1 VLFDFFLPLFL
12 HGQIA
17 RTTRGGLCDL
27 ATNHSALSGPVPSPR
42 GEAAIHGGGVTNR
55 AKKRKEKEKREEK
68 KKEKKKSKDPRQET
82 EGKSEKSL
90 SFRLT

>member
-68 KKEKKKSKDPRQET
+68 KKKKKSQKIQGKRQR
-82 EGKSEKSL
+82 GKVKNL
-90 SFRLT
+90 FRFV